1 MCSFFRKKQFDR
13 TKLGEKVLACEDGFI
28 INLFS
33 CGGHVKI
40 IFDQMV
46 NFKSVI
52 GFLFD
57 LRKLNALDEMKVNYK
72 KIILIFTKQLSQ
84 FRKLS

>member
-28 INLFS
+28 INIFS

-46 NFKSVI
+46 NFKSVS
-52 GFLFD
+52 
-57 LRKLNALDEMKVNYK
+57 Y
-72 KIILIFTKQLSQ
+72 LI
-84 FRKLS
+84 

>member
-28 INLFS
+28 INIFS

-46 NFKSVI
+46 NFKSVS
-52 GFLFD
+52 
-57 LRKLNALDEMKVNYK
+57 Y
-72 KIILIFTKQLSQ
+72 LIYDHRVKS
-84 FRKLS
+84 RR